1 MARVGAGRP
10 VKTFTHARLLTSI
23 ALFVLGALAL
33 VLTANPAQAGCACG
47 RWSAPPAS
55 FNVCALAPNTGCD
68 NSPYAPTVREAIT
81 HWNYFVDQWRTPLGA
96 AQQIGPR
103 DGRNSIGFLDRI
115 SVAILYGVG
124 LPGNVAAVTLYVAQG
139 GGPAGNAACPL
150 AANVRCPTFGDVREH
165 DVDVILLSDIPY
177 TLDEELAYLGQR
189 GRVFPSF
196 VSLRQ
201 VVMHEAGHA
210 HGMMHESRFAAVMY
224 PTQLGHR
231 GVDLTSDDVSA
242 ARAYLPALATQTD
255 DLAVM
260 GFAFDAGAY
269 REPEVGGMAR
279 PRAGVDSVT
288 VRRFSIYNRGDTA
301 TGAPVVYTFRI
312 GNVVAGQ
319 GQCPALGAHGV
330 CTILQNQNVP
340 VPLRAPGGDQ
350 PLTVEIDGWPGE
362 PHPASN
368 RVQLGTVAAI
378 VAAVLPPEQDAAVVD
393 AEVVDAEVVDAEVI
407 DAEVVDA
414 EVIDAE
420 VVDAEVIDA
429 RIVDARIVDARIVD
443 ARIVDA
449 RVVDARVVDAEV
461 IDAEVIDAEVIDA
474 EVIDARIV
482 DARIVDAEAVDA
494 RVVDARVLDALP
506 DLDALE
512 LDAAV
517 ITPDA
522 QRDVDARV
530 DDARVIVPI
539 FPDFELFDA
548 RVLADG
554 GDGAVVVFDDARLFD
569 AARPMADGPP
579 EPPVDAVSA
588 SPDGPAADARAGV
601 DGDVTADLGADVPTV
616 LPPEVDADAD
626 DPPADARLPVPVADA
641 NPDAD
646 ADTDVDAG
654 RTKTGG
660 GAAGGC
666 SCDVRSRP
674 VDAFWGL
681 TALAVLGLRRT
692 RRRGPVSPTSAG
704 SAGSA

>member
-1 MARVGAGRP
+1 VSDSLRV
-10 VKTFTHARLLTSI
+10 RLLTS
-23 ALFVLGALAL
+23 LCVWVFGVVAL
-33 VLTANPAQAGCACG
+33 VVTANPAQAGCACG
-47 RWSAPPAS
+47 RWSAPPAT

-81 HWNYFVDQWRTPLGA
+81 HWNNFVDQWRTPLGA

-124 LPGNVAAVTLYVAQG
+124 LPGNVAAVTLYIAQG

-242 ARAYLPALATQTD
+242 ARAYLPALATTTD

-269 REPEVGGMAR
+269 REPEVGGMAG

-301 TGAPVVYTFRI
+301 TGAPVTYTFRI
-312 GNVVAGQ
+312 GNVVASQ

-368 RVQLGTVAAI
+368 RVQLGSVSAI

-393 AEVVDAEVVDAEVI
+393 AEVVDAEVVDAELV
-407 DAEVVDA
+407 DARVVDA
-414 EVIDAE
+414 RV
-420 VVDAEVIDA
+420 
-429 RIVDARIVDARIVD
+429 VDARI
-443 ARIVDA
+443 
-449 RVVDARVVDAEV
+449 VDARVVDAEV
-461 IDAEVIDAEVIDA
+461 IDAEVIDAQP
-474 EVIDARIV
+474 
-482 DARIVDAEAVDA
+482 VDA
-494 RVVDARVLDALP
+494 RVVDAQPVDARVVDALELDARIIDAETADARVLDAMA

-512 LDAAV
+512 LDGAI

-522 QRDVDARV
+522 EHAVDARV

-569 AARPMADGPP
+569 AARPLGDSVPPGPADSASPLPDGAAA
-579 EPPVDAVSA
+579 DAVSVGDA
-588 SPDGPAADARAGV
+588 EVTTDLADDVRPSPSPDG
-601 DGDVTADLGADVPTV
+601 
-616 LPPEVDADAD
+616 EADAD
-626 DPPADARLPVPVADA
+626 GTPADARRPAPIADAAPVADA
-641 NPDAD
+641 
-646 ADTDVDAG
+646 G
-654 RTKTGG
+654 RTRTGG

-674 VDAFWGL
+674 VEAFWGL
-681 TALAVLGLRRT
+681 AALAVLGLRRK
-692 RRRGPVSPTSAG
+692 RSPGRVSPTCAG
-704 SAGSA
+704 SAGSG